1 MFHIGP
7 TFFGGEDAFNPT
19 LTPGSETSI
28 AVPGS
33 CTWVGAVA
41 LSSTKAIVLYSGS
54 GQPLRAIIADVSGN
68 TITPATA
75 VSVEGTWCVM
85 AKAVALSST
94 SALVVYT
101 RQSDGVMF
109 ARVLSVSGSTIT
121 VNAAATLT
129 MGAAS
134 VMFFAIEL
142 LDSTHVL
149 VGRGNSPG
157 GYDFMVVTI
166 SGTTA
171 SANAVYTHTTLASP
185 SATSLYL
192 AALSSSSVAVVY
204 QDRWTVGPTTAD
216 GSRGMVLS
224 ISGTTIT
231 LPVGP
236 QDLIHQYQPNGAHQY
251 LLKKVSSTR
260 VAFALP
266 PNSGTVFSALE
277 FDVAGGL
284 FTPVG
289 GQVSSVSNAIAN
301 AANYCF
307 DLVEVTSKNLIAITM
322 DSPNQDL
329 SGIAFQASGA
339 GPLLGAKAL
348 INNNASPLT
357 YPAAAQLSA
366 TKKLIAFTD
375 SSSVLGIVFDVT

>member
-1 MFHIGP
+1 MFPVGP
-7 TFFGGEDAFNPT
+7 AFFGSEDPFNPT
-19 LTPGSETSI
+19 LTPGSETTI
-28 AVPGS
+28 AVPAI

-54 GQPLRAIIADVSGN
+54 GQPLRAIVADVSGN

-121 VNAAATLT
+121 VNAEATLT

-134 VMFFAIEL
+134 VFYFAIEL

-166 SGTTA
+166 SGTTV
-171 SANAVYTHTTLASP
+171 SANAVYTHATLASVT
-185 SATSLYL
+185 TSLYL
-192 AALSSSSVAVVY
+192 VALSSSSVAVVY
-204 QDRWTVGPTTAD
+204 QDYWTAGMISNS

-236 QDLIHQYQPNGAHQY
+236 QDLIHQYFPNGAHQY
-251 LLKKVSSTR
+251 LIKKISNTR
-260 VAFALP
+260 VAFALQ
-266 PNSGTVFSALE
+266 PNVGTAFSVME
-277 FDVAGGL
+277 FDVAAGL
-284 FTPVG
+284 FIPVG

-301 AANYCF
+301 AGAYCF
-307 DLVEVTSKNLIAITM
+307 DLVEVTNKNLIAITM

-329 SGIAFQASGA
+329 SGIAFQASSS
-339 GPLLGAKAL
+339 GPVLGAKVL

>member
-1 MFHIGP
+1 MFMVGP

-121 VNAAATLT
+121 VNTAVTLV
-129 MGAAS
+129 MGSTALSYFSIAL
-134 VMFFAIEL
+134 I
-142 LDSTHVL
+142 DSTRVI
-149 VGRGNSPG
+149 VGRSNSPG

-166 SGTTA
+166 SGTTVT
-171 SANAVYTHTTLASP
+171 ANTVYTHATVGNPSLAAP
-185 SATSLYL
+185 YL
-192 AALSSSSVAVVY
+192 AKLSSTEIAVVY
-204 QDRWTVGPTTAD
+204 RDRWTVLSTTAD
-216 GSRGMVLS
+216 GARGMVLS
-224 ISGTTIT
+224 VSGTTIT

-236 QDLIHQYQPNGAHQY
+236 QDLIHQYAPLGAHQHCMHA
-251 LLKKVSSTR
+251 VSSSR
-260 VAFALP
+260 VVFVLP
-266 PNSGTVFSALE
+266 PNAGGVFTAME
-277 FDVAGGL
+277 YDIAGGL

-289 GQVSSVSNAIAN
+289 GVAASTANALVGSAQCFDVSSVTASG
-301 AANYCF
+301 Y
-307 DLVEVTSKNLIAITM
+307 LVVTV

-329 SGIAFQASGA
+329 TSTPLQASGA
-339 GPLLGAKAL
+339 GPVIGSRVVVRD
-348 INNNASPLT
+348 NPSPLT
-357 YPAAAQLSA
+357 YPASASLTA
-366 TKKLIAFTD
+366 TKKLVAYTD
-375 SSSVLGIVFDVT
+375 SASVYGVVFDVA